1 MKVFLDIDIGDA
13 AKYQQESAA
22 YQRAV
27 DFMQQCG
34 SQYGLSGNLADLDEE
49 GLQMLR
55 EGYSNDPNWN
65 SKGGQRCCRYSC
77 CQCCCCRYHPQQLAL
92 VLTPTMQMHHMHC
105 FEFLCHARLVGAAVL
120 SPTSITVQPLG
131 ISCWHSNNK
140 TS

>member
-55 EGYSNDPNWN
+55 EGYSNDPNWK
-65 SKGGQRCCRYSC
+65 SKDWRVQLCCLPPAL
-77 CQCCCCRYHPQQLAL
+77 QCNL
-92 VLTPTMQMHHMHC
+92 
-105 FEFLCHARLVGAAVL
+105 GVL
-120 SPTSITVQPLG
+120 S
-131 ISCWHSNNK
+131 SCYRIRQLCNARAWHSHWH
-140 TS
+140 SQLQS